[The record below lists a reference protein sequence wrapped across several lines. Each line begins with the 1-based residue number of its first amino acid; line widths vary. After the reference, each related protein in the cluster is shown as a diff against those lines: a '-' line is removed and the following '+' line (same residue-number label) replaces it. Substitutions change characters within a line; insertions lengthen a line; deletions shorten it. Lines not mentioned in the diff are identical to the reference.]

1 MLVFQG
7 NEYRNLEEQVRKN
20 KEDIARHYE
29 IDRAMANL
37 GINIVGQVETE
48 ADLPSMA
55 TYAGN
60 YGDTYAVGNKAEV
73 EAGTA
78 SYSYYVWVGPDLNA
92 GQPYDHW
99 LNVGRIS
106 IVGPQGERGLQGERG
121 PQGERGTSIS
131 AGASSNY
138 YGTVN
143 GDLYLV
149 TSGTAASLGNVYVYS
164 AASGQWVLQ
173 GNIRGPQGPQGV
185 QGLQGERGPQGP
197 QGPKGETGDVGGFI
211 NIAGIVATSDSLPLP
226 SEIGNL
232 TVAYLVGASAPYD
245 LYVQVGS
252 TSAEAVWVNAG
263 PFNAATLVTVGG
275 VGQNV
280 WSADTKL
287 DKVETSATEVYVHKH
302 GTQGT
307 VEYSQGLGSNAIVQ
321 RIGLDIL
328 VPDTPGRNNAATSKK
343 YVDNNFIAKLE
354 NTSTTYK
361 VYVEAPSTGGSKLLS
376 ANYNATPGE
385 MPIMGGL
392 TTTGQSAV
400 NSTLPVGIP
409 QHNYAA
415 ANKKYVDDNKGTKL
429 YHHELT
435 GVSGTASTGE
445 TITSIILV
453 STVSASITG
462 GDENAV
468 LMLYLSAVNS
478 YIPYTG
484 KITDM
489 FVTSNANEV
498 KLQFHNRLKDGEVE
512 SITLNVRRML
522 DTVTAL

>member
-121 PQGERGTSIS
+121 PQGERGTRIS
-131 AGASSNY
+131 AGASGNFSGNI
-138 YGTVN
+138 N

-149 TSGTAASLGNVYVYS
+149 TSGTTSSLGNVYVYS

-185 QGLQGERGPQGP
+185 QGPQGERGPQGQ

-287 DKVETSATEVYVHKH
+287 DKPATPTAGNAVVIMQKGTGTSS
-302 GTQGT
+302 T
-307 VEYSQGLGSNAIVQ
+307 VLIEDSTAARPNWIPKY
-321 RIGLDIL
+321 LD
-328 VPDTPGRNNAATSKK
+328 GRSFG
-343 YVDNNFIAKLE
+343 D
-354 NTSTTYK
+354 S
-361 VYVEAPSTGGSKLLS
+361 APSGAGTIIVPEPTKS
-376 ANYNATPGE
+376 Y
-385 MPIMGGL
+385 
-392 TTTGQSAV
+392 QS
-400 NSTLPVGIP
+400 
-409 QHNYAA
+409 
-415 ANKKYVDDNKGTKL
+415 ANKKYVDGNKGTKL

-435 GVSGTASTGE
+435 GVSGTAATGE
-445 TITSIILV
+445 TIASIILV

-462 GDENAV
+462 GDENAL
-468 LMLYLSAVNS
+468 LMLYLSSVNS
-478 YIPYTG
+478 YIPNTG
-484 KITDM
+484 KITDI
-489 FVTSNANEV
+489 FGTSNVNQV
-498 KLQFHNRLKDGEVE
+498 TVQFHNRLNGGEVE
-512 SITLNVRRML
+512 SITLNVRNMK
-522 DTVTAL
+522 DTVIAL

>member
-7 NEYRNLEEQVRKN
+7 NEFRNLEEQVQKN

-48 ADLPSMA
+48 ADLPSAA

-92 GQPYDHW
+92 EEPNDHW

-131 AGASSNY
+131 AGASGNY

-149 TSGTAASLGNVYVYS
+149 TSGTASSLGNVYVYS
-164 AASGQWVLQ
+164 AKAGQWVLQ

-185 QGLQGERGPQGP
+185 QGPPGERGLQGAP
-197 QGPKGETGDVGGFI
+197 GPKGETGDVGGFI

-226 SEIGNL
+226 SELGNL

-252 TSAEAVWVNAG
+252 TSEGAVWVNAG
-263 PFNAATLVTVGG
+263 PFNAATLVTVNG

-280 WSADTKL
+280 WDAGTKVDKPDIPTAGNAVVIMQKGTGTSSTVPIEDSSEARPNWIIKYL
-287 DKVETSATEVYVHKH
+287 D
-302 GTQGT
+302 
-307 VEYSQGLGSNAIVQ
+307 
-321 RIGLDIL
+321 
-328 VPDTPGRNNAATSKK
+328 GRFFGDS
-343 YVDNNFIAKLE
+343 
-354 NTSTTYK
+354 
-361 VYVEAPSTGGSKLLS
+361 APSGTGTIIVPEPKKS
-376 ANYNATPGE
+376 Y
-385 MPIMGGL
+385 
-392 TTTGQSAV
+392 QS
-400 NSTLPVGIP
+400 
-409 QHNYAA
+409 

-429 YHHELT
+429 YEHEIT
-435 GVSGTASTGE
+435 GVSGTATTGD
-445 TITSIILV
+445 TITNLILV
-453 STVSASITG
+453 STSSASITG
-462 GDENAV
+462 GGETA
-468 LMLYLSAVNS
+468 LSILYLDSINS
-478 YIPYTG
+478 YIPDSG
-484 KITDM
+484 KITYILDLRSNQ
-489 FVTSNANEV
+489 VTV
-498 KLQFHNRLKDGEVE
+498 QFHNRLNGGEVE
-512 SITLNVRRML
+512 SMILNVENMV

>member
-48 ADLPSMA
+48 ADLPSA
-55 TYAGN
+55 STYAGN

-92 GQPYDHW
+92 GEPNDHW

-131 AGASSNY
+131 AGASGNY

-149 TSGTAASLGNVYVYS
+149 TSGTASSLGNVYVYS

-185 QGLQGERGPQGP
+185 QGPQGERGPQGL
-197 QGPKGETGDVGGFI
+197 QGAKGETGDVGGFI
-211 NIAGIVATSDSLPLP
+211 NIAGIVETSDSLPLP
-226 SEIGNL
+226 SELGNL

-252 TSAEAVWVNAG
+252 KSATAFWVNAG
-263 PFNAATLVTVGG
+263 PFNAATLVTVNG

-280 WSADTKL
+280 WDAGTKL
-287 DKVETSATEVYVHKH
+287 DKIETSTNEVYVHKH
-302 GTQGT
+302 GTQGA
-307 VEYSQGLGSNAIVQ
+307 VAYSSGVTNNAIVA
-321 RIGLDIL
+321 RTGLDIL
-328 VPDTPGRNNAATSKK
+328 VPETPGRNNAATSKK
-343 YVDNNFIAKLE
+343 YVD
-354 NTSTTYK
+354 
-361 VYVEAPSTGGSKLLS
+361 
-376 ANYNATPGE
+376 
-385 MPIMGGL
+385 
-392 TTTGQSAV
+392 
-400 NSTLPVGIP
+400 
-409 QHNYAA
+409 
-415 ANKKYVDDNKGTKL
+415 DNKGTKL
-429 YHHELT
+429 YRHRIT
-435 GVSGTASTGE
+435 GLKGGNEISNTIIIISDEETPATDQSTLSSLATSCISAYVPNYGR
-445 TITSIILV
+445 IVSIIEYFLNE
-453 STVSASITG
+453 IT
-462 GDENAV
+462 
-468 LMLYLSAVNS
+468 
-478 YIPYTG
+478 
-484 KITDM
+484 
-489 FVTSNANEV
+489 
-498 KLQFHNRLKDGEVE
+498 LQWHNRIENGAVVDETKNTE
-512 SITLNVRRML
+512 NML

>member
-7 NEYRNLEEQVRKN
+7 NEYRNLEEQVQKN

-48 ADLPSMA
+48 ADLPSAA

-131 AGASSNY
+131 AGASGNY

-149 TSGTAASLGNVYVYS
+149 TSGTPSSLGNVYVYS
-164 AASGQWVLQ
+164 AASGQWVLL

-185 QGLQGERGPQGP
+185 QGLQGARGPQGP
-197 QGPKGETGDVGGFI
+197 QGEKGETGDVGGFI

-226 SEIGNL
+226 SELGNL

-263 PFNAATLVTVGG
+263 PFNAATLVTVNG

-280 WSADTKL
+280 WDADTKL
-287 DKVETSATEVYVHKH
+287 DKVTASSSY
-302 GTQGT
+302 
-307 VEYSQGLGSNAIVQ
+307 Q
-321 RIGLDIL
+321 RIYGISPNGEPYIFNVGETAL
-328 VPDTPGRNNAATSKK
+328 GYA
-343 YVDNNFIAKLE
+343 IAKRL
-354 NTSTTYK
+354 SD
-361 VYVEAPSTGGSKLLS
+361 GGIIVPQI
-376 ANYNATPGE
+376 PG
-385 MPIMGGL
+385 GA
-392 TTTGQSAV
+392 SHA
-400 NSTLPVGIP
+400 SS
-409 QHNYAA
+409 
-415 ANKKYVDDNKGTKL
+415 KKYVDDNKGTKL
-429 YHHELT
+429 YRHRITGLQGGNEISNTIIIISTSETAATDQSTLSELAT
-435 GVSGTASTGE
+435 SCISAYVPYYGRIV
-445 TITSIILV
+445 SIIENFLNE
-453 STVSASITG
+453 IT
-462 GDENAV
+462 
-468 LMLYLSAVNS
+468 
-478 YIPYTG
+478 
-484 KITDM
+484 
-489 FVTSNANEV
+489 
-498 KLQFHNRLKDGEVE
+498 LQWHNRLEGGAVVTETKD
-512 SITLNVRRML
+512 TTNML

>member
-7 NEYRNLEEQVRKN
+7 NEYRNLEEQVQKN

-48 ADLPSMA
+48 ADLPSAA

-92 GQPYDHW
+92 GEPYDHW

-131 AGASSNY
+131 AGASGNY

-149 TSGTAASLGNVYVYS
+149 TSGTQSSLGNVYVYS

-185 QGLQGERGPQGP
+185 QGPPGERGLPGAP
-197 QGPKGETGDVGGFI
+197 GPKGETGDVGGFI

-226 SEIGNL
+226 SELGNL
-232 TVAYLVGASAPYD
+232 TIAYLVGASAPYD

-252 TSAEAVWVNAG
+252 TSATAVWVNAG
-263 PFNAATLVTVGG
+263 PFNAATLVTVNG

-280 WSADTKL
+280 WDADTKL
-287 DKVETSATEVYVHKH
+287 DKV
-302 GTQGT
+302 
-307 VEYSQGLGSNAIVQ
+307 
-321 RIGLDIL
+321 
-328 VPDTPGRNNAATSKK
+328 
-343 YVDNNFIAKLE
+343 
-354 NTSTTYK
+354 
-361 VYVEAPSTGGSKLLS
+361 
-376 ANYNATPGE
+376 
-385 MPIMGGL
+385 
-392 TTTGQSAV
+392 TTTGSVLVYGKDQSGEQV
-400 NSTLPVGIP
+400 MFK
-409 QHNYAA
+409 AA
-415 ANKKYVDDNKGTKL
+415 AGENTFTRGGFPISASYGAIFQKGVISENDSNYRNYTINRGFFDDNKGTKL
-429 YHHELT
+429 YKHTISGLQEGNEISNTIVIISTSETAATDRSTLSELAT
-435 GVSGTASTGE
+435 SCISAYVPYYGRIV
-445 TITSIILV
+445 SIIEISLNKV
-453 STVSASITG
+453 EI
-462 GDENAV
+462 
-468 LMLYLSAVNS
+468 
-478 YIPYTG
+478 
-484 KITDM
+484 
-489 FVTSNANEV
+489 
-498 KLQFHNRLKDGEVE
+498 QWHNRLQGGAVTTETKD
-512 SITLNVRRML
+512 TTNML

>member
-48 ADLPSMA
+48 ADLPSA
-55 TYAGN
+55 STYAGN

-131 AGASSNY
+131 AGASGNY

-164 AASGQWVLQ
+164 AAAGQWVLQ

-226 SEIGNL
+226 SELGNL

-252 TSAEAVWVNAG
+252 TSATAVWVNAG
-263 PFNAATLVTVGG
+263 PFNAATLVTVKG

-280 WSADTKL
+280 WDADTKV
-287 DKVETSATEVYVHKH
+287 DKVSGTTTYQQVYAKNENGSQVMLNASDNVS
-302 GTQGT
+302 GT
-307 VEYSQGLGSNAIVQ
+307 N
-321 RIGLDIL
+321 L
-328 VPDTPGRNNAATSKK
+328 VIRRGNGNIYVPLNTNDDKAATS
-343 YVDNNFIAKLE
+343 
-354 NTSTTYK
+354 
-361 VYVEAPSTGGSKLLS
+361 
-376 ANYNATPGE
+376 
-385 MPIMGGL
+385 
-392 TTTGQSAV
+392 
-400 NSTLPVGIP
+400 
-409 QHNYAA
+409 
-415 ANKKYVDDNKGTKL
+415 KKYVDDNKGTKL
-429 YHHELT
+429 YKHTISGLKEGNEISNTIVIISTSSTTTTDQLTLSELAT
-435 GVSGTASTGE
+435 NCISAYVPNNGRIV
-445 TITSIILV
+445 SIIEDSLNE
-453 STVSASITG
+453 I
-462 GDENAV
+462 V
-468 LMLYLSAVNS
+468 LYW
-478 YIPYTG
+478 
-484 KITDM
+484 
-489 FVTSNANEV
+489 
-498 KLQFHNRLKDGEVE
+498 HNRLEDGDVVKETKNTE
-512 SITLNVRRML
+512 NML